1 MEDTPEGEDDGGD
14 GDDNDGN
21 VDDVDN
27 DDDNDGSN
35 GKPRLIG
42 LPPPFP
48 STGKA

>member
-21 VDDVDN
+21 VV
-27 DDDNDGSN
+27 DDDNDDSN